1 MGAEPAIGFAN
12 GDADAVRAVY
22 REFGGLVYAI
32 AFKALG
38 DLWLCR
44 RKRHRRR
51 LARAWRGAA
60 SYDPTRELRPG
71 WQPSPVGVPSTFTG
85 GPRQVFTAP
94 WTRTTWL

>member
-38 DLWLCR
+38 DR
-44 RKRHRRR
+44 A
-51 LARAWRGAA
+51 LAEEATQETFVRAWRGAA
-60 SYDPTRELRPG
+60 SYDPTRELGPG

-94 WTRTTWL
+94 WTRTTRL